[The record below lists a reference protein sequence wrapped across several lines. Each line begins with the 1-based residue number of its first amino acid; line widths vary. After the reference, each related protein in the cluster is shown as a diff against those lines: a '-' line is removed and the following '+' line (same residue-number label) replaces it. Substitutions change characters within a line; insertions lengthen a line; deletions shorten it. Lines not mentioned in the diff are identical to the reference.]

1 MRRAALVFGVLLL
14 LAAGGFAWVRLL
26 RAGPTGPIPGG
37 RLGGTPASELPADWS
52 FANAEPYLLV
62 ESRAFFLPWSGRV
75 WFLAHRGRLHLLLPA
90 FFGDD
95 LKRRLDADPRL
106 RVEIAGTVYE
116 QLAAPVA
123 GDGDLAELLGPVIR
137 RQFSIDVGAAVVRI
151 PGATQ
156 AEMWVYRL
164 EDPPG
169 AASSSAARTPE
180 AMASATATPSR

>member
-1 MRRAALVFGVLLL
+1 MRRAALVLGVLAL

-37 RLGGTPASELPADWS
+37 RLAGTPAAELPADWS
-52 FANAEPYLLV
+52 FANREPYLRV
-62 ESRAFFLPWSGRV
+62 ESRAFFLPWSGDV

-95 LKRRLDADPRL
+95 LKRHLDADPRV
-106 RVEIAGTVYE
+106 RVEIGGRVYE
-116 QLAAPVA
+116 QVAVPVA
-123 GDGDLAELLGPVIR
+123 GDDDLAELLGPVIR
-137 RQFSIDVGAAVVRI
+137 RQFAIELGASVRRI
-151 PGATQ
+151 PGAAR

-164 EDPPG
+164 DDPAG

-180 AMASATATPSR
+180 AIASATATPSR